1 VKLHSLAEGGAW
13 TAKLRQRT
21 PQTTYPTQT
30 ANLLNVTRAAIDPS
44 NTGVTTQQ
52 TVDNPLR
59 YSLVGTNDAI
69 AKLQGLAFTNI
80 GRTYVGS
87 TNGAALNRGIERF
100 TFTACEL
107 ALQKLETTGG
117 LKRPLVTHTHDRGS
131 NRSGMAAVAV
141 SQQDLSQLHFPA
153 AAQPDYREPL
163 GALHLQSGGG
173 PRALR
178 AAGTQVDRSERLL
191 DAARARG
198 ATLAGGVP
206 AGGRRVQGFAHC
218 RKQMSGWGGPPRYG
232 TPSLGRRLF
241 WRLACV
247 T

>member
-1 VKLHSLAEGGAW
+1 
-13 TAKLRQRT
+13 
-21 PQTTYPTQT
+21 
-30 ANLLNVTRAAIDPS
+30 
-44 NTGVTTQQ
+44 VTTQQ

-107 ALQKLETTGG
+107 GLQKLETTGG

-131 NRSGMAAVAV
+131 DRSGMAAVAV
-141 SQQDLSQLHFPA
+141 SQQDLSQL
-153 AAQPDYREPL
+153 
-163 GALHLQSGGG
+163 GGG
-173 PRALR
+173 PRGLR